1 LPGFSSLFYFLYTEL
16 LFIEHTIK
24 LFVNKM
30 FCPKCGKE
38 VPVGSSFCAGC
49 GAQMRA
55 QEVQQPAEP
64 VQQAAPVIATPTQT
78 APHSYS
84 QPVAYA
90 QPKQSGGGSKLPL
103 IIAIVAIVAVVLILA
118 VFFLMDG
125 LGGGGIEGII
135 CNMQS
140 AQYSGQIKFAEQKA
154 ALDLS
159 GDMGGQQI
167 TVKGII
173 NPSGVYLNVPMLGNT
188 WYKIKISDF
197 SSMAGTQIDMARLDA
212 QSIEQ
217 MKQQIRAG
225 SSPAGMSCSISN
237 INLGDFELPAGAQ
250 VQEGLP
256 FQV

>member
-1 LPGFSSLFYFLYTEL
+1 
-16 LFIEHTIK
+16 
-24 LFVNKM
+24 M

-49 GAQMRA
+49 GAQMQA
-55 QEVQQPAEP
+55 QDSLQQPTEP
-64 VQQAAPVIATPTQT
+64 VQQAAPVSAAPTQT
-78 APHSYS
+78 APQSYS

-90 QPKQSGGGSKLPL
+90 QPKQSGGSSKLPL
-103 IIAIVAIVAVVLILA
+103 IIAIVAIVAVVLIIA
-118 VFFLMDG
+118 VFFLMGG
-125 LGGGGIEGII
+125 LGGGIEGIV

-140 AQYSGQIKFAEQKA
+140 AQYSGQIKFAEQMA
-154 ALDLS
+154 AIDIS

-167 TVKGII
+167 TVKGVI

-188 WYKIKISDF
+188 WYKTKLSDF
-197 SSMAGTQIDMARLDA
+197 SSMAGTPIDVTRLDA
-212 QSIEQ
+212 QTIEQ

-237 INLGDFELPAGAQ
+237 INAADFEVPAGAQ